1 MYKSFCFTIR
11 PLKGI
16 NDETT
21 DALCKWLSKQEF
33 AFACLEMEGEARHC
47 HGQIWNKVER
57 DKGSV
62 NRSLENICART
73 IEDWNPSQNMVMRRG
88 TKIAYSDDFVEEY
101 LAKEDNIIFNN
112 PPFKEISSDYY
123 PSQEEQER
131 VKAKSNSKNSLF
143 LECKTQF
150 LQQGNEVTLEN
161 VAIFVRDGMYKNDTI
176 TVIQDDRRRKQFVTS
191 LFFFIQGG
199 CSLSAMMTKEQFD
212 NLMLK
217 KGFELSEGVPQ

>member
-16 NDETT
+16 NDGTI

-73 IEDWNPSQNMVMRRG
+73 IEDWNPAQNMVMRRG

-112 PPFKEISSDYY
+112 PPFKEISSEYY
-123 PSQEEQER
+123 PSQEEQEK
-131 VKAKSNSKNSLF
+131 VKAKANSRNSKY

-150 LQQGNEVTLEN
+150 LETGNEVTLEN
-161 VAIFVRDGMYKNDTI
+161 VAIFVGEGMFKNDTI
-176 TVIQDDRRRKQFVTS
+176 TIIEDDRRLKQFIKK
-191 LFFFIQGG
+191 LYFYIKGG
-199 CSLSAMMTKEQFD
+199 CSLSALLTKED
-212 NLMLK
+212 YENLMLK
-217 KGFELSEGVPQ
+217 KELELDEGVPQ